1 MKIWNDDEDN
11 DQDDAGQVWPELD
24 GGIPERGGG
33 LHSQV
38 TVKLTD
44 RVFGHVVV

>member
-11 DQDDAGQVWPELD
+11 DQDDAGQV
-24 GGIPERGGG
+24 GGIQERGGG

-44 RVFGHVVV
+44 SVFGHVVV